1 MKHYKIELV
10 LHSKV
15 ELSDEKIQDILYSA
29 LDRQNE
35 KGEITQEVTDIE
47 FQEDDSINWN
57 EALGYSDGV

>member
-35 KGEITQEVTDIE
+35 KGDITQEVTDIE
-47 FQEDDSINWN
+47 FQEDDSINWD
-57 EALGYSDGV
+57 EALGYSEGV

>member
-47 FQEDDSINWN
+47 FQEDDSINWD
-57 EALGYSDGV
+57 EALGYSEG